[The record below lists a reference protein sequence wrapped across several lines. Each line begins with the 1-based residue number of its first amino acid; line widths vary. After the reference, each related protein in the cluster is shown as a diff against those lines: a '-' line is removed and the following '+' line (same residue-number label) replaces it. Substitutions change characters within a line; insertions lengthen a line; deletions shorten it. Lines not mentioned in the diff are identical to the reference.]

1 MWAYGASLDE
11 DKNQF
16 SNTWK
21 SISRI
26 KFPEV
31 GMCFDYFYEPLESCW
46 KHWDT
51 VVTPFNR
58 EYEGLYSNMV
68 VPTAETTR

>member
-16 SNTWK
+16 SNSWK
-21 SISRI
+21 AISRI
-26 KFPEV
+26 KFPET

-51 VVTPFNR
+51 VVAPFNK
-58 EYEGLYSNMV
+58 EYEGLY
-68 VPTAETTR
+68 